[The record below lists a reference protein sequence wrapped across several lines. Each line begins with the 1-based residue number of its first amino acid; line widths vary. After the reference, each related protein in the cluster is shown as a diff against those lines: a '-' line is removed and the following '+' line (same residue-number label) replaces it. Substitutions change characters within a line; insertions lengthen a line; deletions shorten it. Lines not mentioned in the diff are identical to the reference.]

1 MFFEFLGIYMERNTI
16 NSIKNYIDIDFTT
29 KFNIYNRIYPD
40 IKIIYCG
47 SPLDPRRRLRLRTL
61 FNGHGSER
69 KSPS

>member
-47 SPLDPRRRLRLRTL
+47 SPQTSKASNTFQWAWLGT
-61 FNGHGSER
+61 
-69 KSPS
+69 

>member
-1 MFFEFLGIYMERNTI
+1 MERNTI

-47 SPLDPRRRLRLRTL
+47 SPQTSKASNTFQWAWLGT
-61 FNGHGSER
+61 
-69 KSPS
+69 